1 MDKSYLYSKIRL
13 NEGAYFFK
21 QGTTKIKRNTICE
34 LFANVSDEC
43 KTLAKVIR
51 KKENT
56 NMPHYKEALCSLLI
70 VKSTSLP
77 SFLGTENESENIKR
91 QLTETKLG
99 YLLIVEIDKYVV
111 IIKKNVV
118 HVSSFI
124 NKLETIDAKALA
136 GSLVTDSTVF
146 QQIKMTNMSV
156 NENGMRNK
164 SYEAN
169 NLKNAMPTFASNHNI
184 VTTTRFSTDND
195 ICTLNI
201 STSRMAKFGKDKKNI
216 GELLEWIDEITYSI
230 DTYQEHTTFLSKFA
244 KPISWKLQ
252 GEKLT
257 PNSLLIDVFSLQN
270 YINTLDENSIYKKD
284 SSKNPEYEVLP
295 EDTIKEWFEKVRT
308 LPLNYVEEGGNK
320 RWMHQIGIGLS
331 KTRTRLSIVGDDYWN
346 NLYVKNKDKK
356 GYSQLLKI
364 LNAKAFF
371 TVSFDSCEY
380 IYTGGRLYM
389 NANIK
394 EDFDAILSIMS
405 PIKGIDSVS
414 SEKGTYDKKE
424 PITITNFS
432 QNCMFHVV
440 ENEIYQDADYLVC
453 DDLGNEWADHIAIK
467 DDTISFIHSKC
478 KDKAGLS
485 ASAFQEIVGQATKNI
500 GNLDPSD
507 KELDNKKKPWDGKSW
522 GKTSIPIMR
531 KGTAEAFVNAFKEL
545 RVKPNR
551 VKEICLAVNF
561 ISQSELKEAFK
572 KMKEGQPFRQKNTII
587 QMVWLLNAFIS
598 SCKEADLHCKIYCK
612 D

>member
-91 QLTETKLG
+91 QLTETKLV

-201 STSRMAKFGKDKKNI
+201 STSRMAKFGKDKKI
-216 GELLEWIDEITYSI
+216 LVSYWS
-230 DTYQEHTTFLSKFA
+230 
-244 KPISWKLQ
+244 
-252 GEKLT
+252 
-257 PNSLLIDVFSLQN
+257 
-270 YINTLDENSIYKKD
+270 
-284 SSKNPEYEVLP
+284 
-295 EDTIKEWFEKVRT
+295 
-308 LPLNYVEEGGNK
+308 
-320 RWMHQIGIGLS
+320 GL
-331 KTRTRLSIVGDDYWN
+331 
-346 NLYVKNKDKK
+346 
-356 GYSQLLKI
+356 
-364 LNAKAFF
+364 
-371 TVSFDSCEY
+371 
-380 IYTGGRLYM
+380 
-389 NANIK
+389 
-394 EDFDAILSIMS
+394 
-405 PIKGIDSVS
+405 
-414 SEKGTYDKKE
+414 
-424 PITITNFS
+424 
-432 QNCMFHVV
+432 
-440 ENEIYQDADYLVC
+440 
-453 DDLGNEWADHIAIK
+453 
-467 DDTISFIHSKC
+467 
-478 KDKAGLS
+478 
-485 ASAFQEIVGQATKNI
+485 
-500 GNLDPSD
+500 
-507 KELDNKKKPWDGKSW
+507 
-522 GKTSIPIMR
+522 
-531 KGTAEAFVNAFKEL
+531 
-545 RVKPNR
+545 
-551 VKEICLAVNF
+551 
-561 ISQSELKEAFK
+561 
-572 KMKEGQPFRQKNTII
+572 MK
-587 QMVWLLNAFIS
+587 
-598 SCKEADLHCKIYCK
+598 
-612 D
+612 